1 MIRLG
6 NSLNLAKTEG
16 HQKLTQSFTIYPM
29 QPNKTNVSFGPIID
43 KIGPQQIFSIS
54 IHPTDTDCFDT
65 TIHYT
70 ARVWKYSNDGRT
82 FQGRDFQVK
91 DNLSDEFV
99 YYDQQKQSKEVLI
112 EREVDHNTGFV
123 RFFFCLNEVKTL
135 LKFKFTVIYKHVE
148 NVFETDKL
156 FLRRKKNALPKRRFQ
171 MRSKRPAKR
180 QKTTSIV
187 SESTE
192 SFIDLL
198 KREQIDYQYNELELD
213 DFYVCEKLE
222 STEWLDSVR
231 ASIASPPNVD
241 LSMTFDDKEGH
252 SDWDEGWEML
262 GVMAKEYDTI
272 KHSELQELEP

>member
-29 QPNKTNVSFGPIID
+29 QPNKNNVLFFPIIE
-43 KIGPQQIFSIS
+43 KIGPQQIFSIA
-54 IHPTDTDCFDT
+54 IQPADTECFDT
-65 TIHYT
+65 NIQYT
-70 ARVWKYSNDGRT
+70 ARLWNYSNDGRT
-82 FQGRDFQVK
+82 FQARHFQVK

-99 YYDQQKQSKEVLI
+99 YYDQQKQSQEVLI

-123 RFFFCLNEVKTL
+123 RFIFCLNEVKTY

-148 NVFETDKL
+148 NVFKEDML
-156 FLRRKKNALPKRRFQ
+156 SLSRKKNALPTRRFQ

-180 QKTTSIV
+180 QKTTSLV
-187 SESTE
+187 SELTD

-213 DFYVCEKLE
+213 DLYVCEKLE
-222 STEWLDSVR
+222 SIEWLDSVR
-231 ASIASPPNVD
+231 ASIASPPNAD
-241 LSMTFDDKEGH
+241 LSKTFDDKEGH

-262 GVMAKEYDTI
+262 GDMAKEYDTI
-272 KHSELQELEP
+272 QHSELQELEP

>member
-6 NSLNLAKTEG
+6 NSLILAKTEG

-29 QPNKTNVSFGPIID
+29 QPNKTNVLFFPIIE
-43 KIGPQQIFSIS
+43 KIGPQQIFSIA
-54 IHPTDTDCFDT
+54 IQPADTECFDT
-65 TIHYT
+65 NIQYT
-70 ARVWKYSNDGRT
+70 ARLWNYSNDGRT
-82 FQGRDFQVK
+82 FQARHFQVK

-99 YYDQQKQSKEVLI
+99 YYDQQKQSQEVLI

-123 RFFFCLNEVKTL
+123 RFIFCLNEVKTY

-148 NVFETDKL
+148 NVFKEDML
-156 FLRRKKNALPKRRFQ
+156 SLSRKKNALPTRRFQ

-180 QKTTSIV
+180 QKTTSLV
-187 SESTE
+187 SELTD

-222 STEWLDSVR
+222 SIEWLDSVR
-231 ASIASPPNVD
+231 ASIASPPNTD
-241 LSMTFDDKEGH
+241 LSKTFDDKEGH

-262 GVMAKEYDTI
+262 GDMAKEDDTI
-272 KHSELQELEP
+272 QHSELEKLQP